1 MWQELE
7 AFRRQPGVPDV
18 DIECVDIADAVE
30 LEREFGR
37 RVPVLEAGGTEIC
50 AYFFDGT
57 ALQGYLRRT
66 GIAV

>member
-1 MWQELE
+1 MWHELE
-7 AFRRQPGVPDV
+7 AFRRLPGVPHL

-37 RVPVLEAGGTEIC
+37 RVPVLESAGTAIC
-50 AYFFDGT
+50 EYFFDGT
-57 ALQGYLRRT
+57 ALQGYLRRS